1 MDKTDHVSL
10 QIEQNMGIIWID
22 NPPGN
27 YLVRP
32 EFIRVDLLKD
42 WIETNQVKGLLI
54 SGTGK
59 HFSGG
64 ADLDA
69 LFAMSRDA
77 AMMETE
83 INKGK
88 DLLHFIENLNIPMI
102 AAIRGIC
109 FGGGL
114 EIALSCHMR
123 ICSDN
128 ALFAFPETNHRMM
141 PGLGGINKL
150 RELTSFHETMTF
162 VLSGDMINAEVASA
176 MKLVDQVIPDDDLMK
191 HSKALLKK
199 MVDDRNLKVINYVMK
214 ALHNSRTMTLE
225 EAIKEETRMFCELA
239 AEEMER
245 RMSNEE

>member
-1 MDKTDHVSL
+1 MEKTGHVSL
-10 QIEQNMGIIWID
+10 QIEQNMGIISID

-27 YLVRP
+27 YLVQP
-32 EFIRVDLLKD
+32 EFIRVDFLRD
-42 WIETNQVKGLLI
+42 WIEKNELKGILI
-54 SGTGK
+54 CGTGK

-69 LFAMSRDA
+69 LFTMSRSTS
-77 AMMETE
+77 MMKAE

-88 DLLHFIENLNIPMI
+88 DLLRFIENLNIPVI

-114 EIALSCHMR
+114 EIILACHMR

-128 ALFAFPETNHRMM
+128 ALFAFPETNHGMM
-141 PGLGGINKL
+141 PGLGGINKVM
-150 RELTSFHETMTF
+150 ELTSFHESMTF
-162 VLSGDMINAEVASA
+162 VLSGDMINAEEAKA
-176 MKLVDQVIPDDDLMK
+176 MKLVDHITSNEELINY
-191 HSKALLKK
+191 SKTLLNK
-199 MVDDRNLKVINYVMK
+199 MIDGKRLKVIHYVMK

-225 EAIKEETRMFCELA
+225 DAIKEETRMFCELA

-245 RMSNEE
+245 RMRNEE